1 MADLSQ
7 AEFARL
13 ARGGDIKEGATPAA
27 DVVLGISSTSHAAI
41 RRVHNES
48 PSRARAVL
56 AGKLR
61 RFLLAGGRAAET
73 AGRYR
78 DCVESYILWDGEG
91 ASAVETPAKGQAV
104 TFNGSSVRARPD
116 VVIGDEETG
125 EYEARVLLWDDLP
138 LDKDSAELIALP
150 VVERV
155 EDTYGRGKV
164 SVVKVLH
171 LVTGRL
177 EEVSPNTARARRSDV
192 EALLA
197 SV

>member
-41 RRVHNES
+41 RRVHHES

-78 DCVESYILWDGEG
+78 DAWSPTFSGTEKGPPPSRPPPRVRPCPSTEAACVPGQMWS
-91 ASAVETPAKGQAV
+91 SATKRPANTRLACFCG
-104 TFNGSSVRARPD
+104 TTCLSTRM
-116 VVIGDEETG
+116 
-125 EYEARVLLWDDLP
+125 LP
-138 LDKDSAELIALP
+138 S
-150 VVERV
+150 
-155 EDTYGRGKV
+155 
-164 SVVKVLH
+164 
-171 LVTGRL
+171 
-177 EEVSPNTARARRSDV
+177 
-192 EALLA
+192 
-197 SV
+197 